1 MLEIRRD
8 DLSGPEIRA
17 LLEEHLRNM
26 HSISPP
32 ESVHALDLAGLR
44 KPEITFWTVWSKS
57 QLLGCGALRQIDHR
71 HGEVKSMCTAA
82 LRRREGVGKVML
94 RHIVE
99 EATARGYL
107 RLSLETGSQAAFEP
121 ARKLY
126 ESFGFA
132 YCAPFD
138 TYHEDPNS
146 VFMTRLLHP
155 LKVSGASHKSNGG
168 SSESSGA

>member
-1 MLEIRRD
+1 MMEIRRD
-8 DLSGPEIRA
+8 DLSGSEIRA

-44 KPEITFWTVWSKS
+44 KPEITFWTVWSS
-57 QLLGCGALRQIDHR
+57 AQLLGCGALKEIDER

-82 LRRREGVGKVML
+82 MRRRQGVGKAVL

-107 RLSLETGSQAAFEP
+107 RLSLETGSQDAFEP

-126 ESFGFA
+126 ESFGFN
-132 YCAPFD
+132 YCTPFD
-138 TYHEDPNS
+138 QYREDPNS
-146 VFMTRLLHP
+146 VFMTRLLARTP
-155 LKVSGASHKSNGG
+155 RS
-168 SSESSGA
+168 